1 MSDKPS
7 AFDSTIKD
15 MSEASAKEQPK
26 APVITGPRGAKVEA
40 RLANKPK
47 K

>member
-1 MSDKPS
+1 MDKPS
-7 AFDSTIKD
+7 AFDSKTKD
-15 MSEASAKEQPK
+15 MSEASKEQPK
-26 APVITGPRGAKVEA
+26 TPATSGPRGSKVEA